1 MPIKLDGS
9 NGITLPTWTTAAR
22 PSSPANSQFGYNS
35 NTNSI
40 EYYDGTGWIA
50 TGSVNV
56 AATYAWTNVHTFT
69 ANVTIDRLIVDQVTE
84 TINVSATAATGTIAF
99 DTFAQSAMY
108 LTTNAS
114 ANWTPNFRAN
124 STVSLN
130 DAMSNGQSITVAM
143 MVTQGA
149 TAYFSNSVQINATT
163 SGVTTRWLGAAIP
176 TAGDVNAIDIYTY
189 TIVKTATNTFTVFA
203 GLSQYK

>member
-1 MPIKLDGS
+1 MPKKIKFSYIDSDGS
-9 NGITLPTWTTAAR
+9 TSGQVLTSNGTAVTWGAA
-22 PSSPANSQFGYNS
+22 AAG
-35 NTNSI
+35 
-40 EYYDGTGWIA
+40 
-50 TGSVNV
+50 VNV
-56 AATYAWTNVHTFT
+56 NSTYAWTNVHTFT
-69 ANVTIDRLIVDQVTE
+69 SNVTIDELIVKQVSE
-84 TINVSATAATGTIAF
+84 TINVSATAATGTIAY
-99 DTFAQSAMY
+99 DTFMQSAMY

-189 TIVKTATNTFTVFA
+189 TIIKTATNTFTVFA

>member
-1 MPIKLDGS
+1 
-9 NGITLPTWTTAAR
+9 
-22 PSSPANSQFGYNS
+22 
-35 NTNSI
+35 
-40 EYYDGTGWIA
+40 
-50 TGSVNV
+50 
-56 AATYAWTNVHTFT
+56 
-69 ANVTIDRLIVDQVTE
+69 
-84 TINVSATAATGTIAF
+84 
-99 DTFAQSAMY
+99 MY

-189 TIVKTATNTFTVFA
+189 TIIKTATNTFTVFA